1 MPTTGTIVSSSKNI
15 TLIQS
20 KSCSFSTFFVHFL
33 NNFSETSFSRFA
45 TEIVVWS
52 FHTTSS
58 LRSQLLLQI
67 KIQQVPLSE
76 DYEKTYEKFI
86 TLHWCQLLFYI
97 SPLRL
102 DIFWIR
108 NSIGCQESRVNLTNR
123 SIHTVAKGERAG
135 RCKYTQFLPVQLSH
149 TGIRRYWLV
158 SFNISLAFF
167 DMIWPPEGL
176 KPFGVPVVPVI
187 GAGDAI

>member
-1 MPTTGTIVSSSKNI
+1 MICVWWYSIRKLPTKAQCIHYITANSLWLNHQPTTGTIVSSSKNI
-15 TLIQS
+15 TLQS
-20 KSCSFSTFFVHFL
+20 KSCSFSTFSLQFL

-67 KIQQVPLSE
+67 KIQQVLLSE

-108 NSIGCQESRVNLTNR
+108 N
-123 SIHTVAKGERAG
+123 
-135 RCKYTQFLPVQLSH
+135 
-149 TGIRRYWLV
+149 
-158 SFNISLAFF
+158 NIARKVGSTSQ
-167 DMIWPPEGL
+167 IV
-176 KPFGVPVVPVI
+176 PFI
-187 GAGDAI
+187 Q